1 MENIS
6 QNTQKLLGDSLESF
20 KAHKETITLRMY
32 EIMFERYPET
42 KKLFKTFRSKQPN
55 MFLAA
60 IMAHMLS
67 LDDPDVLLSYRVGI
81 ARSHVLA
88 GVQAKHYPM
97 LISSLMMAM
106 KEQLHN
112 DFSDE
117 TFNAWEEWL
126 YFFSELLIEREED
139 HYSAKHILAPIS

>member
-1 MENIS
+1 MKNIS
-6 QNTQKLLGDSLESF
+6 LHNKQLLKDSLQTF
-20 KAHKETITLRMY
+20 KNHKDIITTRMY

-112 DFSDE
+112 DFNDE
-117 TFNAWEEWL
+117 TFDAWEEWL
-126 YFFSELLIEREED
+126 YFFGNLLIEREEA
-139 HYSAKHILAPIS
+139 HYSGKHLLAPIS